1 MLDILRREGIYLWYY
16 FDIQLRQILPY
27 WVLGSA
33 ISVFAKDHIHRLF
46 LAIRGKRLGALGVI
60 PASLLGIASPLCMYG
75 TIPLAAS
82 FSESGM
88 EHDWLAA
95 FILWRYEGSPEAED
109 FADEGDIAAYAAPAV
124 DWARANG
131 VISGMEGN
139 RFSPRN
145 SATRAQV
152 AVILYRYLNDGETGG
167 EAAGDTIVTN
177 SGQEIPLSVLA
188 HQSAGADAA
197 VYYTEPM
204 YGLQF

>member
-27 WVLGSA
+27 WVLGMVLGSA

-60 PASLLGIASPLCMYG
+60 PASLLGIALPLCMYG

-95 FILWRYEGSPEAED
+95 FMMSSILLNSPAHPVQHGPGARGAGHPGGLLRSVRD
-109 FADEGDIAAYAAPAV
+109 RRRTVGAV
-124 DWARANG
+124 
-131 VISGMEGN
+131 V
-139 RFSPRN
+139 
-145 SATRAQV
+145 
-152 AVILYRYLNDGETGG
+152 L
-167 EAAGDTIVTN
+167 
-177 SGQEIPLSVLA
+177 QE
-188 HQSAGADAA
+188 
-197 VYYTEPM
+197 
-204 YGLQF
+204 